1 MSTQQESIEPRAMRN
16 RDPLSYTRKAV
27 GLDGKEAIV
36 SMPHYRILAKPTT
49 HNGVRTE
56 DSNLHEILRHPE
68 NVRRTGFG
76 FIGVKRIE
84 PFLEGIKGVDAW
96 GYEVE
101 LSRNGSLELR
111 CPLSNTQFQW
121 YKQESGI
128 PSHSNWLYPYGVCE
142 YPVTFMRLVKE
153 IYQVA
158 GIASPI
164 HVQQEYQNLN
174 GFLLVGRHPL
184 NPLFGKLEHEQR
196 VYNSSK
202 PIVSQQTANPDFVPD
217 HVAYDLVRPVYAS
230 FGLSEDLIP
239 LFDEN
244 RNFTP

>member
-1 MSTQQESIEPRAMRN
+1 MSSQQESIEPRAMGS
-16 RDPLSYTRKAV
+16 PKLSSYNGRTV
-27 GLDGKEAIV
+27 GLGSKEAIV
-36 SMPHYRILAKPTT
+36 SAPYYRVLAESST
-49 HNGVRTE
+49 HHAVRTE
-56 DSNLHEILRHPE
+56 DSNIHKILRNPG

-76 FIGVKRIE
+76 FIGVKRIDSS
-84 PFLEGIKGVDAW
+84 PEGIKGVDAW

-101 LSRNGSLELR
+101 LSRNGSLGLQ

-153 IYQVA
+153 IYQA
-158 GIASPI
+158 ARIDSQI
-164 HVQQEYQNLN
+164 YVQQEYHNLN

-184 NPLFGKLEHEQR
+184 NPLFGKLEHEQN
-196 VYNSSK
+196 VYRSFD
-202 PIVSQQTANPDFVPD
+202 PIVSQLTVNPCFEADQ
-217 HVAYDLVRPVYAS
+217 VAYDLVKPVYAS

-239 LFDEN
+239 LFDAN
-244 RNFTP
+244 HNFTP